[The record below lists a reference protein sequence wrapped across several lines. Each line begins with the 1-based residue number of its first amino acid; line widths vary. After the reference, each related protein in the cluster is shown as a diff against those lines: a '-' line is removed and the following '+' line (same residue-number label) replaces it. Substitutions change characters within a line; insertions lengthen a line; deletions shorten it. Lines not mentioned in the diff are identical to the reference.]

1 MADSDTIGEALA
13 VTDLDGVL
21 EVDVEVWAV
30 LGTSKMPISQILKLG
45 RGAVVELNRLV
56 GDPIEL
62 HANNILVA
70 KGDITVIEDKL
81 GITIGEIVK
90 LAESTSD

>member
-1 MADSDTIGEALA
+1 MADNDTIGDALSI
-13 VTDLDGVL
+13 TDLDGVL

-30 LGTSKMPISQILKLG
+30 LGTSSMPISQILKLG
-45 RGAVVELNRLV
+45 RGAVVELNRRV

-62 HANNILVA
+62 HAKGILVA

-81 GITIGEIVK
+81 GITISEIVK
-90 LAESTSD
+90 LAESTSA

>member
-1 MADSDTIGEALA
+1 MVDNDSIGDVLS
-13 VTDLDGVL
+13 VTDLDNVL
-21 EVDVEVWAV
+21 EVNVEVWAV
-30 LGTSKMPISQILKLG
+30 LGTSKMPISQVLKLG

-62 HANNILVA
+62 HAKNILVA
-70 KGDITVIEDKL
+70 KGDITVIGDKL

-90 LAESTSD
+90 LAETTTT